1 MKALIGIAG
10 ILLFLAWGCNND
22 YYADGGILDENVGEL
37 GVSTMDYLER
47 CGADYDTLVALIK
60 SCGLESEVNGVGNTF
75 LAPRDYSIH
84 NYFELIFTDPDKRP
98 ASLSEI
104 NDEELEKISGM
115 LKNYIIPGQKILR
128 EDLSTAYSY
137 TTTLGG
143 SVRVSTSFRRII
155 WATSIRGPN
164 TLFFRWTK
172 AKAAMKHNTG
182 RRRWWLPISDRQTG
196 LFMYWIHTHT
206 FSDLI
211 NSRNEMSMI
220 RGIAK

>member
-1 MKALIGIAG
+1 MKALIGITG
-10 ILLFLAWGCNND
+10 ILLFLACACNDD
-22 YYADGGILDENVGEL
+22 YYADGGILDENTGKL

-60 SCGLESEVNGVGNTF
+60 ICGLESDVNAVGNTF

-104 NDEELEKISGM
+104 NDEEMEKISGM

-128 EDLSTAYSY
+128 EDLSTAYSF

-143 SVRVSTSFRRII
+143 KRARFNVFQEDYL
-155 WATSIRGPN
+155 GN
-164 TLFFRWTK
+164 LNK
-172 AKAAMKHNTG
+172 GAKYIVFSLDKSEG
-182 RRRWWLPISDRQTG
+182 SDEAQYQSALVVT
-196 LFMYWIHTHT
+196 
-206 FSDLI
+206 SDLKSVNGVVHVLDSYSHI
-211 NSRNEMSMI
+211 FGFN
-220 RGIAK
+220 